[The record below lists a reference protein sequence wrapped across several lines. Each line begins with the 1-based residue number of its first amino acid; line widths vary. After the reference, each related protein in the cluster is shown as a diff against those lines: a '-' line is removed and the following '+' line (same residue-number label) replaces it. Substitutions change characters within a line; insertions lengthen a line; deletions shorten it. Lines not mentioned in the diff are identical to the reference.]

1 MYTEELCDIS
11 DVYMKLSIITIN
23 YNDCKGWQRTFDSVA
38 SQTSKDFEWIVIDG
52 GSTDGSKELIEQH
65 QDKLA
70 YWCSEPD
77 KGRYNAMNKG
87 VNKATGEYCLF
98 LNSGDILCDSYVI
111 EKLNKMSFQA
121 DIVSCDIYIDGV
133 SWKNLRTS
141 VDKMN
146 AFSIYE
152 NTLFH
157 PSTWIRREVLIKCPY
172 RENFERISDWAF
184 FFEAIVIHNCSYQ
197 HIPLAS
203 TVFYSGGISSKPF
216 PPGNTDRT
224 DFLSNFYP
232 VKHITDLRYDKIYY
246 ISVYT
251 HRMTKCGQS
260 VMLFLFRLVDYID
273 YKFLKPIDRFFVW
286 RRLRS

>member
-1 MYTEELCDIS
+1 
-11 DVYMKLSIITIN
+11 MKLSIITVN
-23 YNDCKGWQRTFDSVA
+23 YNNCSGLKRTLDSVL
-38 SQTSKDFEWIVIDG
+38 SQSCKDYEWVVIDG
-52 GSTDGSKELIEQH
+52 ESTDGSRELIERH
-65 QDKLA
+65 HDAMA

-77 KGRYNAMNKG
+77 NGIYNAMNKG
-87 VNKATGEYCLF
+87 VTKAQGDYCLF
-98 LNSGDILCDSYVI
+98 LNSGDILCDSDI
-111 EKLNKMSFQA
+111 IDKLNKTTFHA
-121 DIVSCDIYIDGV
+121 DIVSCNMYIDGV
-133 SWKNLRTS
+133 SWKNLRIS
-141 VDKMN
+141 IDKMN

-157 PSTWIRREVLIKCPY
+157 PSTWIRREVLIECPY

-197 HIPLAS
+197 HIPMAS
-203 TVFYSGGISSKPF
+203 TVFYSGGVSSKPF

-251 HRMTKCGQS
+251 HRMTKCGQAE
-260 VMLFLFRLVDYID
+260 MLFLFRLVNYID
-273 YKFLKPIDRFFVW
+273 YKLLKPIERFSAW
-286 RRLRS
+286 RKSSIG